1 MLSLGR
7 KLFPYIVFLD
17 EADAMLGSRKTGEKR
32 HIRSM
37 LNRFLMDWDGLA
49 SGMDSP
55 FILLATNR
63 SFDLDPAVLRRA
75 PVRIQIDLPT
85 QWEREQIL
93 KLLLEGET
101 LAQGFELAD
110 IARAT
115 HMYTGS
121 GLKNLCVTA
130 ATLCVDAQPWD
141 TDQRTLTEVHFHEA
155 MGTVRPTQLTDAM
168 MNGFRNLRG
177 RRVQERLV
185 SAPALAMTKMTAK
198 TTSTLR
204 V

>member
-1 MLSLGR
+1 
-7 KLFPYIVFLD
+7 
-17 EADAMLGSRKTGEKR
+17 MLGSRKAGEKR

-37 LNRFLMDWDGLA
+37 LNRFLMNWDGLA

-101 LAQGFELAD
+101 LAEGFELAD

-121 GLKNLCVTA
+121 RDGNNIVRRR
-130 ATLCVDAQPWD
+130 P
-141 TDQRTLTEVHFHEA
+141 A
-155 MGTVRPTQLTDAM
+155 MGYRPEDPY
-168 MNGFRNLRG
+168 GGPF
-177 RRVQERLV
+177 
-185 SAPALAMTKMTAK
+185 S
-198 TTSTLR
+198 
-204 V
+204 